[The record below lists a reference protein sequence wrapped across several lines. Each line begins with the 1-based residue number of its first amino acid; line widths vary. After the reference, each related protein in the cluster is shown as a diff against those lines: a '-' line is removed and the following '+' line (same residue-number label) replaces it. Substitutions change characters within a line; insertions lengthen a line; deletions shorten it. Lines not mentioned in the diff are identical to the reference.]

1 MRSPLAPERK
11 LRYDKEKRQKRGSAM
26 LIKTIPV
33 GRLAANCYVV
43 SDEDTLLCA
52 VVDPGDEPSAILDYI
67 EENRLCCRLILLT
80 HGHADHVSAAA
91 ALAKETGA
99 QVCMSK
105 RDVRVPLGTGDGF
118 VPPEN
123 TQFCTDGEK
132 LHVGGLVFTV
142 IETPGHTP
150 GGLTFR
156 CEDALFTGDTLFS
169 GSCGRTDLPGGSMPA
184 MLASLARL
192 AALDGDFEVYPG
204 HMDSTTLQA
213 ERRCNYYMRY
223 ALEDHDE

>member
-1 MRSPLAPERK
+1 
-11 LRYDKEKRQKRGSAM
+11 M

-43 SDEDTLLCA
+43 ADEKTLACA
-52 VVDPGDEPSAILDYI
+52 VIDPGDESGAVLDYL
-67 EENRLCCRLILLT
+67 EENRLSCRLILLT

-91 ALAKETGA
+91 ALAEETGA
-99 QVCMSK
+99 QVCMSR
-105 RDVRVPLGTGDGF
+105 RDARVPLGTGAGF

-123 TQFCTDGEK
+123 TRFCTDGEQ
-132 LHVGGLVFTV
+132 LCAGGLAFTV
-142 IETPGHTP
+142 METPGHTP

-184 MLASLARL
+184 LLASLARL
-192 AALDGDFEVYPG
+192 AALEGDFEIYPG

-223 ALEDHDE
+223 ALEDHAG

>member
-1 MRSPLAPERK
+1 
-11 LRYDKEKRQKRGSAM
+11 M

-43 SDEDTLLCA
+43 VDENTLDCA
-52 VVDPGDEPSAILDYI
+52 VIDPGDESGAILDYL
-67 EENRLCCRLILLT
+67 EEHRLCCRLILLT

-91 ALAKETGA
+91 ALAEETGA
-99 QVCMSK
+99 AVCMNEK
-105 RDVRVPLGTGDGF
+105 DAHIQLGTGSGYI
-118 VPPEN
+118 PPEG
-123 TQFCTDGEK
+123 TRFCREGD
-132 LHVGGLVFTV
+132 LLQAGGLTFAVL
-142 IETPGHTP
+142 ETPGHTP

-169 GSCGRTDLPGGSMPA
+169 GSCGRTDLPGGSMEA
-184 MLASLARL
+184 MMNSLAKL
-192 AALDGDFEVYPG
+192 AALEGDFEVYPG

-223 ALEDHDE
+223 AQQDRKK

>member
-1 MRSPLAPERK
+1 
-11 LRYDKEKRQKRGSAM
+11 M

-43 SDEDTLLCA
+43 ADENTLDCA
-52 VVDPGDEPSAILDYI
+52 VIDPGDESGAILDYL
-67 EENRLCCRLILLT
+67 EEHRLCCRLILLT

-91 ALAKETGA
+91 ALAEETGA
-99 QVCMSK
+99 AVCMNEK
-105 RDVRVPLGTGDGF
+105 DAHIQLGTGSGYI
-118 VPPEN
+118 PPEG
-123 TQFCTDGEK
+123 TRFCREGD
-132 LHVGGLVFTV
+132 LLQAGGLTFAVL
-142 IETPGHTP
+142 ETPGHTP

-169 GSCGRTDLPGGSMPA
+169 GSCGRTDLPGGSMEA
-184 MLASLARL
+184 MMSSLAKL
-192 AALDGDFEVYPG
+192 AALEGDFEVYPG

-223 ALEDHDE
+223 AQQGEEK

>member
-1 MRSPLAPERK
+1 
-11 LRYDKEKRQKRGSAM
+11 M

-43 SDEDTLLCA
+43 ADENTLACA
-52 VVDPGDEPSAILDYI
+52 VVDPGDESGAILDYL

-91 ALAKETGA
+91 ALAEETGA
-99 QVCMSK
+99 QVCMSR
-105 RDVRVPLGTGDGF
+105 RDVQVPLGTGEGF

-123 TQFCTDGEK
+123 TRFCTDGEQ
-132 LHVGGLVFTV
+132 LCAGGLTFTV
-142 IETPGHTP
+142 METPGHTP

-169 GSCGRTDLPGGSMPA
+169 GSCGRTDLPGGSMPD

-192 AALDGDFEVYPG
+192 ASLEGDFEVYPG

-223 ALEDHDE
+223 ALEDHAG